1 MKKTYII
8 PELEVVRIQ
17 TQQMLAG
24 SPKLSGWEYEGEDVL
39 SRELFNLMGDIPPV
53 TYQEAAQ

>member
-24 SPKLSGWEYEGEDVL
+24 SPQLSGIEYNGETVL
-39 SRELFNLMGDIPPV
+39 SREFEMLDM
-53 TYQEAAQ
+53 